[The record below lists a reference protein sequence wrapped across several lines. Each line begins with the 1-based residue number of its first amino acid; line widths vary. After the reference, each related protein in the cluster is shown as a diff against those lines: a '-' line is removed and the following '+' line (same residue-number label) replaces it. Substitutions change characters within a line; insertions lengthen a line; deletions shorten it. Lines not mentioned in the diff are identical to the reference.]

1 MHELLTAAEMA
12 EADRR
17 TIAAG
22 TPGMTLM
29 EAAGAAVAD
38 AAAALSPDG
47 PVLVVAGPGNNG
59 GDGFVAARRLA
70 AAGRAVTV
78 ALFGDPARLRGDA
91 AIARDRWPGP
101 TLPGAGLHDAEPLPE
116 AALVIDALFGAGL
129 DRAVDGPAAALVAAM
144 NAGPPVL
151 AVDLPSGLDADTGR
165 PLGVAV
171 RATATVTFFRKKPG
185 HLIYPGRALCGRLIL
200 AEIGIPATLLAELGP
215 RAFENGPAL
224 WRHALRPPTPED
236 HKFRRGHALVVSGP
250 MSRTGAARLAA
261 GAALRAGAGLVTLAS
276 PASALAVNAAH
287 LTAVM
292 LARVDTADELA
303 ERLADPRLTAVAL
316 GPGLGAGAGERALV
330 QAALAAP
337 PAAVLDADALTVWA
351 GAPGDLFAFIAA
363 RTAPVIL
370 TPHDGEFARLFPDLT
385 DAPKPARARA
395 AAARSGA
402 TVVIKGADT
411 TIAAPDGRLAINS
424 NASPWLATA
433 GSGDVLAGI
442 AAGLLAQGLPGFEAA
457 AAAVWLHG
465 AAGAEAG
472 PGLTAEDLSAALR
485 PVLRRLWGTE
495 PWATAPPSP
504 A

>member
-1 MHELLTAAEMA
+1 MHELLTAAEMGM
-12 EADRR
+12 ADRLA
-17 TIAAG
+17 IAG
-22 TPGMTLM
+22 GVPGMTLM
-29 EAAGAAVAD
+29 EAAGRAVAD
-38 AAAALSPDG
+38 AAMSLAPEG

-59 GDGFVAARRLA
+59 GDGLVAARRLA
-70 AAGRAVTV
+70 AAGREVTV
-78 ALFGDPARLRGDA
+78 HLHGDPARLRGDA
-91 AIARDRWPGP
+91 ATARFRW
-101 TLPGAGLHDAEPLPE
+101 AGRCVAAALPLPP

-129 DRAVDGPAAALVAAM
+129 DREVAGPAAALVAAM
-144 NAGPPVL
+144 NAARAPVL
-151 AVDLPSGLDADTGR
+151 AVDLPSGLHADTGR
-165 PLGVAV
+165 VLGAAV
-171 RATATVTFFRKKPG
+171 EAAATVTFFRKKPG

-316 GPGLGAGAGERALV
+316 GPGLGAGARERALV

-472 PGLTAEDLSAALR
+472 PGLTAEDLSPALR